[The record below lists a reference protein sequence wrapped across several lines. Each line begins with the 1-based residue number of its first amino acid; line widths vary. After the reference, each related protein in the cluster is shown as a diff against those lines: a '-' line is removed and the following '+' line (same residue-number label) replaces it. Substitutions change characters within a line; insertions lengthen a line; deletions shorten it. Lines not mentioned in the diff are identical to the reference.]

1 MALFSNINNSKK
13 IKLDA
18 KMIDFQQ
25 ISNLC
30 GNGLHDQQNQWI
42 TISSLLALWHWLHE
56 YMISTK
62 ACKDDKFM
70 HYSSTFTELEWQI
83 QINNK

>member
-30 GNGLHDQQNQWI
+30 GNGLHDQQNQ
-42 TISSLLALWHWLHE
+42 
-56 YMISTK
+56 
-62 ACKDDKFM
+62 
-70 HYSSTFTELEWQI
+70 
-83 QINNK
+83 